1 MDLYIERDGIFKFG
15 INKREGYVVCFFDKV
30 AIENLEKIFMG
41 MRLSVEPHPF
51 SGSITTKQWE
61 DAMGHDKTWHQT
73 FIEEGDEAEIKIN
86 SMIRDIIGVQSASL
100 NKISQFTGVASINK
114 DGNIE
119 VAKELAKFKLMNK
132 YAKSV
137 ICDIKRCIKCYY
149 PEVAETNE
157 SEATKEENK
166 DK

>member
-41 MRLSVEPHPF
+41 MRLSVEPHPV
-51 SGSITTKQWE
+51 GGITNKQWK
-61 DAMGHDKTWHQT
+61 DAIGYDNTWHQE

-86 SMIRDIIGVQSASL
+86 SMIRDIIGVQSA
-100 NKISQFTGVASINK
+100 NFYKISQFSGRAPINK
-114 DGNIE
+114 DTNVE
-119 VAKELAKFKLMNK
+119 VAKELAKFKLLNE
-132 YAKSV
+132 YIISV
-137 ICDIKRCIKCYY
+137 TNAIKRRIECYCYY
-149 PEVAETNE
+149 PEVVETTE
-157 SEATKEENK
+157 SKVTTI

>member
-51 SGSITTKQWE
+51 SGSITNKQWE
-61 DAMGHDKTWHQT
+61 DAMGHDKTWHQE

-86 SMIRDIIGVQSASL
+86 SMIRDIIGVQSA
-100 NKISQFTGVASINK
+100 NFHKISQISGRASINK
-114 DGNIE
+114 DTNIE
-119 VAKELAKFKLMNK
+119 AAEELAKFKLINE
-132 YAKSV
+132 YVKSLTH
-137 ICDIKRCIKCYY
+137 DIKRRID
-149 PEVAETNE
+149 E
-157 SEATKEENK
+157 
-166 DK
+166 

>member
-15 INKREGYVVCFFDKV
+15 VNKREGYVVCFFDK
-30 AIENLEKIFMG
+30 ATIKTLEKLFLG
-41 MRLSVEPHPF
+41 MRLSVEPYPV
-51 SGSITTKQWE
+51 GGITNKQWVE
-61 DAMGHDKTWHQT
+61 AMKYNKTWHQE
-73 FIEEGDEAEIKIN
+73 FIEECDEAEIKIN

-119 VAKELAKFKLMNK
+119 VAKELAKFKLMNE
-132 YAKSV
+132 YVKSV
-137 ICDIKRCIKCYY
+137 TYDIKKRIEI
-149 PEVAETNE
+149 PEVAEINE
-157 SEATKEENK
+157 SEVTKEENK

>member
-15 INKREGYVVCFFDKV
+15 INKREGYVVCFFDK
-30 AIENLEKIFMG
+30 ATIKTLEKLFLG
-41 MRLSVEPHPF
+41 MRLSVEPYPV
-51 SGSITTKQWE
+51 GGITNKQWE
-61 DAMGHDKTWHQT
+61 DAMGYAKTWHQE
-73 FIEEGDEAEIKIN
+73 FIEECDGREIKIN
-86 SMIRDIIGVQSASL
+86 SIIRDIIRAQSVNL
-100 NKISQFTGVASINK
+100 YKISHLSGAVSISK
-114 DGNIE
+114 DSNIK
-119 VAKELAKFKLMNK
+119 VAKELAKFKLMNE

-137 ICDIKRCIKCYY
+137 TYAIKRSIEI

>member
-15 INKREGYVVCFFDKV
+15 INKREGYVVCFFDK
-30 AIENLEKIFMG
+30 ATIETLKKLFMG
-41 MRLSVEPHPF
+41 MRLSVEPYPV
-51 SGSITTKQWE
+51 GGITNKQWE
-61 DAMGHDKTWHQT
+61 DAMRYDKTWHQE
-73 FIEEGDEAEIKIN
+73 FIEECDEPEIKIN

-119 VAKELAKFKLMNK
+119 VAKELAKFKLMNE

-137 ICDIKRCIKCYY
+137 TYAIKRSIEI
-149 PEVAETNE
+149 PEVA
-157 SEATKEENK
+157 KQMK
-166 DK
+166 VM

>member
-15 INKREGYVVCFFDKV
+15 INKREGYVVCFFDK
-30 AIENLEKIFMG
+30 ATIKTLEKLFLG
-41 MRLSVEPHPF
+41 MRLSVEPYPV
-51 SGSITTKQWE
+51 GGITNKQWVE
-61 DAMGHDKTWHQT
+61 AMKYNKTWHQE
-73 FIEEGDEAEIKIN
+73 FIEECDEAEIKIN

-119 VAKELAKFKLMNK
+119 VAKELAKFKLMNE
-132 YAKSV
+132 YVKSV
-137 ICDIKRCIKCYY
+137 TYDIKKRIEI
-149 PEVAETNE
+149 PEVAEINE
-157 SEATKEENK
+157 SEVTKEENK

>member
-51 SGSITTKQWE
+51 SGSITNKQWE

-86 SMIRDIIGVQSASL
+86 SMIRDIIGVQSA
-100 NKISQFTGVASINK
+100 NFHKISQISGRASINK
-114 DGNIE
+114 DTNIE
-119 VAKELAKFKLMNK
+119 AAEELAKFKLINE
-132 YAKSV
+132 YVKSLTH
-137 ICDIKRCIKCYY
+137 DIKRRID
-149 PEVAETNE
+149 E
-157 SEATKEENK
+157 
-166 DK
+166 

>member
-41 MRLSVEPHPF
+41 MRLSVDPPPF

-73 FIEEGDEAEIKIN
+73 FIEEGDETEIKIN
-86 SMIRDIIGVQSASL
+86 SMIRDIIGVQSA
-100 NKISQFTGVASINK
+100 NFYKISQFSGRAPINK
-114 DGNIE
+114 DTNVE
-119 VAKELAKFKLMNK
+119 VAKELAKVKLLNE
-132 YAKSV
+132 YIISV
-137 ICDIKRCIKCYY
+137 THAIKRRVECYY
-149 PEVAETNE
+149 PEVVSTTE
-157 SEATKEENK
+157 SKVTTI

>member
-15 INKREGYVVCFFDKV
+15 INKREGYVVCFFDK
-30 AIENLEKIFMG
+30 ATIKTLEKLFLG
-41 MRLSVEPHPF
+41 MRLSVEPYPV
-51 SGSITTKQWE
+51 GGITNKQWVE
-61 DAMGHDKTWHQT
+61 AMKYNKTWHQE
-73 FIEEGDEAEIKIN
+73 FIEECDEAEIKMN

-114 DGNIE
+114 DDNIE
-119 VAKELAKFKLMNK
+119 VAKELAKFKLMNE
-132 YAKSV
+132 YVKSV
-137 ICDIKRCIKCYY
+137 TYDIKKRIEI
-149 PEVAETNE
+149 PEVAEINE